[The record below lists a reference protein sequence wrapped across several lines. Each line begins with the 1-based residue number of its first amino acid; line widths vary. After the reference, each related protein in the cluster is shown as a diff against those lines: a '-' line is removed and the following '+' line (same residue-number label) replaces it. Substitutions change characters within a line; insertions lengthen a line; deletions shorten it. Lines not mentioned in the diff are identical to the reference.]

1 MPLDSTE
8 RQSAFDPTNIV
19 PGFVAVALSV
29 LLTRLWF
36 LQIVRGEELSRAAE
50 KRTEIK
56 TTIPAP
62 RGMITDR
69 FGRPLATVKP
79 MLAAFA
85 VPEEMLKQPS
95 AISKLAKIIDEPADE
110 LTDLL
115 KKNSFRKHLP
125 MVVKAGI
132 TMEQAVAVEEQKLYL
147 PGTSVSTVTVRSY
160 PAKGSC
166 AHVVGYVGNLSKEDL
181 ERYEANGLTPP
192 TFVGKSGIE
201 RRYDLKLCG
210 ESGVERVTVDSR
222 NRKTGLP
229 ERSNSVTGDKLI
241 LTIDLQ
247 LQRRA
252 EQMLAG
258 HKGAIVALKPTTGEV
273 LCLASGPSF
282 DPNIF
287 TKKVSTADWNRIG
300 LSPAKPMLN
309 RATSGTFAPG
319 STMKMLSLI
328 AAVKAGV
335 VTPHTSFV
343 CKGKME
349 VGGTVFRC
357 LGTHG
362 TVDYEKAIRESCNI
376 YFANLALKMQRA
388 DFVTQL
394 QDFGFGA
401 PTGVD
406 LLSEVKGIIP
416 TDELVVQRK
425 AKWFRGDNMNLAVG
439 QGVLQVT
446 PLQMAHYA
454 SVLANDGVGYRP
466 TILLSRVPS
475 TPGGGKPN
483 QFVPEVGTRID
494 LPPEWWS
501 RIRQS
506 MVNVVE
512 TGTGHRAK
520 IAGVRIAGKTGSA
533 DWDSRRRSH
542 AWFIGYAPADNPQIA
557 FAIVIE
563 AVGRGG
569 TEAAPLAG
577 ELVQTFLNTR

>member
-1 MPLDSTE
+1 
-8 RQSAFDPTNIV
+8 
-19 PGFVAVALSV
+19 
-29 LLTRLWF
+29 
-36 LQIVRGEELSRAAE
+36 
-50 KRTEIK
+50 
-56 TTIPAP
+56 
-62 RGMITDR
+62 
-69 FGRPLATVKP
+69 
-79 MLAAFA
+79 
-85 VPEEMLKQPS
+85 
-95 AISKLAKIIDEPADE
+95 
-110 LTDLL
+110 
-115 KKNSFRKHLP
+115 
-125 MVVKAGI
+125 
-132 TMEQAVAVEEQKLYL
+132 
-147 PGTSVSTVTVRSY
+147 
-160 PAKGSC
+160 
-166 AHVVGYVGNLSKEDL
+166 
-181 ERYEANGLTPP
+181 
-192 TFVGKSGIE
+192 
-201 RRYDLKLCG
+201 
-210 ESGVERVTVDSR
+210 
-222 NRKTGLP
+222 
-229 ERSNSVTGDKLI
+229 
-241 LTIDLQ
+241 
-247 LQRRA
+247 
-252 EQMLAG
+252 
-258 HKGAIVALKPTTGEV
+258 
-273 LCLASGPSF
+273 
-282 DPNIF
+282 
-287 TKKVSTADWNRIG
+287 
-300 LSPAKPMLN
+300 
-309 RATSGTFAPG
+309 
-319 STMKMLSLI
+319 
-328 AAVKAGV
+328 
-335 VTPHTSFV
+335 
-343 CKGKME
+343 ME